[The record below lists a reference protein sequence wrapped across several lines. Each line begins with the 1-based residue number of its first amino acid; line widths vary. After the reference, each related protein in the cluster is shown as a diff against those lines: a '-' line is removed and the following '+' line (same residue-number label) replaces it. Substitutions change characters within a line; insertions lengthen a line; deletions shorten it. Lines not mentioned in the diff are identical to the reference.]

1 MKNDF
6 FLLVNEGEDTETY
19 DNEITEDS
27 EYYPIDNPE
36 NIENNNSCTV
46 FYDEAFQ
53 EHCIEDI
60 ANAVIQS
67 VEDSQEE
74 NDAEEVQESQTE
86 ETIEESEEVI
96 EYVSSEQFQS
106 FYDDFVSYSQFVND
120 TFSAVLSFCGLLC
133 VILLLQWVLSITNS
147 WRRNNR

>member
-1 MKNDF
+1 MKHDF
-6 FLLVNEGEDTETY
+6 FLLVNEGEETENY
-19 DNEITEDS
+19 DNEVPSDS
-27 EYYPIDNPE
+27 EYYALDNL
-36 NIENNNSCTV
+36 ENNETDYTCTV

-53 EHCIEDI
+53 EHCLEDI
-60 ANAVIQS
+60 TQSVIQT
-67 VEDSQEE
+67 VANSQEE

-86 ETIEESEEVI
+86 ETIEENEEVI

-106 FYDDFVSYSQFVND
+106 FYDDFVSYSKFVND

>member
-1 MKNDF
+1 MKNNF
-6 FLLVNEGEDTETY
+6 FLLVNEGEDTENY
-19 DNEITEDS
+19 DNEVPSDS
-27 EYYPIDNPE
+27 EYYSFDNPE
-36 NIENNNSCTV
+36 NNENNYTCTV

-67 VEDSQEE
+67 VEDSQVE
-74 NDAEEVQESQTE
+74 NDVEEVQESETG

-96 EYVSSEQFQS
+96 EYVTAEQFQS

-120 TFSAVLSFCGLLC
+120 TFNSVLSFCGLLC
-133 VILLLQWVLSITNS
+133 VILLLQWILSITNS
-147 WRRNNR
+147 WRRNNK

>member
-1 MKNDF
+1 MKNNF

-19 DNEITEDS
+19 DNEISQNS
-27 EYYPIDNPE
+27 EYYSIDNPE
-36 NIENNNSCTV
+36 NNQTDYTCTV

-74 NDAEEVQESQTE
+74 NDSVEVQESETE
-86 ETIEESEEVI
+86 ETIEDEEVI
-96 EYVSSEQFQS
+96 QYVSSEQFQS

-133 VILLLQWVLSITNS
+133 FILLLQWVLSISNS